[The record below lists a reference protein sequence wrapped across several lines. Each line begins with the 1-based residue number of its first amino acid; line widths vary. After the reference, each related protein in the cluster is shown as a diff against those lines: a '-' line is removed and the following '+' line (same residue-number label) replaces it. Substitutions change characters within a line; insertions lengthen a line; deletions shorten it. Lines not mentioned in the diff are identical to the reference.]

1 MQSLLLIGPETDSGI
16 ASIDALVRRN
26 RNVRGPECI
35 IGLRFRRN
43 RAIADRTA
51 TCCGD
56 SLISSTSMQNSIP
69 RPHILFID
77 GLPGSGKSTAAEA
90 VRGYLPKSR
99 VFAESAPDHP
109 LLVAAPD
116 RMGAAFADIH
126 EIHSADSFA
135 AAALGRLESFLESAG
150 CDVPY
155 VFESHPI
162 QSTVRVLFQL
172 DARQTTI
179 LQFWSD
185 LQDRLALVQPRLIY
199 FQESNPLQAIKEI
212 ARMRGPIWEGYFI
225 ESFNQTP
232 WMRARALSGVE
243 GADRMIVAYA
253 DLIDQLADLWRFPM
267 LKLPARPE
275 NYEARTGAL
284 TKWAVAPVPSD
295 RE

>member
-1 MQSLLLIGPETDSGI
+1 MQ
-16 ASIDALVRRN
+16 
-26 RNVRGPECI
+26 
-35 IGLRFRRN
+35 
-43 RAIADRTA
+43 
-51 TCCGD
+51 
-56 SLISSTSMQNSIP
+56 TSMQ

-90 VRGYLPKSR
+90 VGGYLSNGR
-99 VFAESAPDHP
+99 VFAESAPNHP

-150 CDVPY
+150 CDVLY

-172 DARQTTI
+172 DAPRTTI

-185 LQDRLALVQPRLIY
+185 LQDRLAFVQPRLIY
-199 FQESNPLQAIKEI
+199 FQESNPVQAITEI
-212 ARMRGPIWEGYFI
+212 ARMRGPPWESYFI
-225 ESFNQTP
+225 ESFKRTP
-232 WMRARALSGVE
+232 WMQARALSGVE
-243 GADRMIVAYA
+243 GAHQMVVEYA
-253 DLIDQLADLWRFPM
+253 DLIDQLAELWRFPM

-275 NYEARTGAL
+275 NYEARTDAL
-284 TKWAVAPVPSD
+284 TKWVVAPVA
-295 RE
+295 

>member
-1 MQSLLLIGPETDSGI
+1 M
-16 ASIDALVRRN
+16 
-26 RNVRGPECI
+26 
-35 IGLRFRRN
+35 
-43 RAIADRTA
+43 
-51 TCCGD
+51 
-56 SLISSTSMQNSIP
+56 P
-69 RPHILFID
+69 RPNILFID

-90 VRGYLPKSR
+90 VGGYLSNSR
-99 VFAESAPDHP
+99 VFAETTPNHP

-150 CDVPY
+150 CDVLY

-172 DARQTTI
+172 DAPQTTI

-185 LQDRLALVQPRLIY
+185 LQDRLAFVQPRLIY

-212 ARMRGPIWEGYFI
+212 ARMRGPTWESYLI
-225 ESFNQTP
+225 ETLKQSP
-232 WMRARALSGVE
+232 WMQARALSGIE
-243 GADRMIVAYA
+243 GADQMLVEYA
-253 DLIDQLADLWRFPM
+253 ELIDQLADLWRFPM

-275 NYEARTGAL
+275 NYEARTDAL
-284 TKWAVAPVPSD
+284 TKWAMAPVTSD
-295 RE
+295 RQ

>member
-1 MQSLLLIGPETDSGI
+1 
-16 ASIDALVRRN
+16 
-26 RNVRGPECI
+26 
-35 IGLRFRRN
+35 
-43 RAIADRTA
+43 
-51 TCCGD
+51 
-56 SLISSTSMQNSIP
+56 
-69 RPHILFID
+69 
-77 GLPGSGKSTAAEA
+77 
-90 VRGYLPKSR
+90 
-99 VFAESAPDHP
+99 
-109 LLVAAPD
+109 
-116 RMGAAFADIH
+116 MGAAFADIH